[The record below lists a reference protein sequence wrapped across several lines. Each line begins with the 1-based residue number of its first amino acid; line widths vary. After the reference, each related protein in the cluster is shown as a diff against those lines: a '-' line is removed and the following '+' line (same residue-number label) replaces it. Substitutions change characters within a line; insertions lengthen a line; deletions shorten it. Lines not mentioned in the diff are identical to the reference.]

1 MANGNEIINDQV
13 TAPAGS
19 NKNGT
24 GRIHKK
30 HKESQG
36 DIGPKKP
43 SAFSKFIKKHPK
55 TSIIIVAIIALAV
68 VYFVKDIQASIET
81 KALIRKANAEM
92 IESQKASLKLFSRP
106 LAWSIRTELLRG
118 GNDQV
123 DLLINDVVKE
133 KGLEFLHLL
142 GNDGKVTFTTN
153 RKLIG
158 GELDLSTAAGY
169 LGSDTTT
176 VYMENDSLIVLVA
189 PVMGY
194 DSRLGSLVIGFKP
207 TLRDLKLSK

>member
-1 MANGNEIINDQV
+1 MENENEIVNDKV
-13 TAPAGS
+13 TAPTGS
-19 NKNGT
+19 NNKGT

-36 DIGPKKP
+36 DAGPKKP
-43 SAFSKFIKKHPK
+43 SALRKFMKKYPK
-55 TSIIIVAIIALAV
+55 ASIIIVAVIALVV
-68 VYFVKDIQASIET
+68 VYFVKDIQASFES
-81 KALIRKANAEM
+81 KALIKKANAEM
-92 IESQKASLKLFSRP
+92 IESQKASLKLFSKP

-118 GNDQV
+118 SNDQV
-123 DLLINDVVKE
+123 DLLINDVVRE

-153 RKLIG
+153 SKLIG
-158 GELDLSTAAGY
+158 GELDLSKTAGY
-169 LGSDTTT
+169 LGADTTS

-207 TLRDLKLSK
+207 SLPDLKK

>member
-1 MANGNEIINDQV
+1 MTNENEIINDKV

-19 NKNGT
+19 NNKGT

-30 HKESQG
+30 HKEGSG
-36 DIGPKKP
+36 DMGPKKP
-43 SAFSKFIKKHPK
+43 SAFSKFVKKHPK
-55 TSIIIVAIIALAV
+55 ASIIIVAIIALAV
-68 VYFVKDIQASIET
+68 VYFVKDIQASFES
-81 KALIRKANAEM
+81 KALIKKANTEM

-123 DLLINDVVKE
+123 DLLINDIVRE

-142 GNDGKVTFTTN
+142 GNDGKVSFSTN
-153 RKLIG
+153 RKLTG
-158 GELDLSTAAGY
+158 DELDLTKATGY
-169 LGSDTTT
+169 LEADTTS
-176 VYMENDSLIVLVA
+176 VYMENDSLMVLVA

-207 TLRDLKLSK
+207 TLPDLKK

>member
-1 MANGNEIINDQV
+1 MANENEIINENV
-13 TAPAGS
+13 TAPVGS
-19 NKNGT
+19 NNKGT

-43 SAFSKFIKKHPK
+43 SAFRKFIKKYPRA
-55 TSIIIVAIIALAV
+55 SIIIVAIIALAV

-81 KALIRKANAEM
+81 KALIKKANAEM
-92 IESQKASLKLFSRP
+92 VESQKASLKLFSKP

-118 GNDQV
+118 SNDQV
-123 DLLINDVVKE
+123 DLLINDVVRE

-158 GELDLSTAAGY
+158 GELDLSKAAGY
-169 LGSDTTT
+169 LGADTTS

-194 DSRLGSLVIGFKP
+194 DSRLGSLVIGYKP
-207 TLRDLKLSK
+207 TLPELKK